1 MNDSEISDKRNKKD
15 FRGITFSKFKKS
27 DAKKEL
33 LNSLTHSRLEQ
44 ACYWSGE
51 YICAGHFLE
60 LWEIIILYMTKCIHL
75 GNPKLPL
82 YIQLR
87 FQAFKDILV
96 NGYIDNEMKMRNNNK
111 IRILFAEI
119 ISIVALSGKKHN
131 LSVVKIEKGDFN
143 MSSMP
148 EKLKADNVNYATRIY
163 LKDDPKEL
171 FIAINELAYNI
182 SKGVRNTIEACYWLE
197 WILEF
202 ENICKKEKKNSLFA
216 HNRNIGNVEKKFK
229 VDIVWMLWEIFLL
242 EAVERGGL
250 THKIINALLDIFC
263 IHFKSGIKRKRKFLM
278 YNVISLLTETPN
290 FNIQIYTEENKIENI
305 KSKINLIYKQIK
317 KNEVR
322 PNTDY
327 LFNNSFTNSD
337 KTLENTIEKLEKMNK
352 IMYIPRDN

>member
-1 MNDSEISDKRNKKD
+1 MNEINDKRNKKE
-15 FRGITFSKFKKS
+15 FSGITFSKYKKA

-119 ISIVALSGKKHN
+119 ISIIALSGKKHN
-131 LSVVKIEKGDFN
+131 LSSVKIQKGDFN
-143 MSSMP
+143 MSAMP
-148 EKLKADNVNYATRIY
+148 EKLKADHVNYANRIY

-171 FIAINELAYNI
+171 FIAMNELAYNL
-182 SKGVRNTIEACYWLE
+182 SKDNKNTIEACYWLE

-202 ENICKKEKKNSLFA
+202 ENLCKREKKNCLFA
-216 HNRNIGNVEKKFK
+216 HNRDIGKVEKKFRN
-229 VDIVWMLWEIFLL
+229 DIVWMLWEIFLL
-242 EAVERGGL
+242 EATDRGGL
-250 THKIINALLDIFC
+250 TNKIIIALLDIFC
-263 IHFKSGIKRKRKFLM
+263 IHYKSGVKRKRKFLM
-278 YNVISLLTETPN
+278 YNVISLLTENPN
-290 FNIQIYTEENKIENI
+290 YNIKIYTEEGKIENI
-305 KSKINLIYKQIK
+305 KSKIDLIYKQIK
-317 KNEVR
+317 KNEVK
-322 PNTDY
+322 PKTDY

-337 KTLENTIEKLEKMNK
+337 KTLENTIEKLDKMNK
-352 IMYIPRDN
+352 MMYIPRDN

>member
-1 MNDSEISDKRNKKD
+1 MNEINDKRNKKE
-15 FRGITFSKFKKS
+15 FRGITFSKYKKA

-33 LNSLTHSRLEQ
+33 LNSLTHGRLEQ

-51 YICAGHFLE
+51 YICAGHLLE

-131 LSVVKIEKGDFN
+131 LSAVKIQKGDFN
-143 MSSMP
+143 MSALP
-148 EKLKADNVNYATRIY
+148 EKLKADHVNYANRIY

-171 FIAINELAYNI
+171 FIAINELAYNL
-182 SKGVRNTIEACYWLE
+182 SKDKKNTIEACYWLE

-202 ENICKKEKKNSLFA
+202 ENLCKKEKKNCLFA
-216 HNRNIGNVEKKFK
+216 HNRDIGKVENKFRN
-229 VDIVWMLWEIFLL
+229 DIVWMLWEIFLL
-242 EAVERGGL
+242 EATDRGGL
-250 THKIINALLDIFC
+250 TNKIIIALLDIFC
-263 IHFKSGIKRKRKFLM
+263 IHYKSGIKRKRKFLM
-278 YNVISLLTETPN
+278 YNVISLLTENPN
-290 FNIQIYTEENKIENI
+290 YNIKIYTEEDKIENI
-305 KSKINLIYKQIK
+305 KSKIGLIYKQIK
-317 KNEVR
+317 KNEVK

-337 KTLENTIEKLEKMNK
+337 KTLENTIEKLDKMNK
-352 IMYIPRDN
+352 MMYIPRDN